1 MPIVPV
7 DAFAE
12 IAREVAAAAK
22 ERGFRR
28 KALVFR
34 KGFEEI
40 VGTFSVDRSK
50 WNRADEI
57 AFRFSIDAAHVSLHE
72 IYSWEAFR
80 EKDCRPGYGVAT
92 QTIRR
97 DSYCRGADFPWR
109 LDRDTNFEALRTD
122 VRAALETDVFPRI
135 EAMSS
140 NEGLCEALWEL
151 YEQRKGAV
159 YLSQCICLICLL
171 HELGQGERLDRIMRA
186 TLARLSDPKTQ
197 SHLASFV
204 AKMARVGID
213 AEEYRS

>member
-40 VGTFSVDRSK
+40 FGAFSVDRSK
-50 WNRADEI
+50 WNRADDIE
-57 AFRFSIDAAHVSLHE
+57 FRFSIDAVHVSLHE
-72 IYSWEAFR
+72 IYSWEPFR
-80 EKDCRPGYGVAT
+80 EKDCRPGYGVAA

-109 LDRDTNFEALRTD
+109 LDRDTNLDALRTD
-122 VRAALETDVFPRI
+122 VHDALETDVFPRI

-140 NEGLCEALWEL
+140 NKGLCEALWEL

-159 YLSQCICLICLL
+159 YLSQRICLICLL
-171 HELGQGERLDRIMRA
+171 HERDQEERLDRIMRA
-186 TLARLSDPKTQ
+186 TLARLSDPKKQ
-197 SHLASFV
+197 SHLVSFV
-204 AKMARVGID
+204 AKLARVGID
-213 AEEYRS
+213 AERFQP